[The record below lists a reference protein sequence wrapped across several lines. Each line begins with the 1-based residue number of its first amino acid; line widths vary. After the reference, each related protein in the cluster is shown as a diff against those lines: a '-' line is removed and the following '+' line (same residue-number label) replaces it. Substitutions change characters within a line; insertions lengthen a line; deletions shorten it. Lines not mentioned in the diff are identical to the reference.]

1 MTDGSDHMGMILASG
16 TPSRQGSSDI
26 DMHYSDLPPDC
37 DSNRPAYSLGWKP
50 LPGTCQP
57 RCSPP
62 SSAIICPVIDGALK
76 M

>member
-1 MTDGSDHMGMILASG
+1 MILAPAAAKHTSG
-16 TPSRQGSSDI
+16 SDA
-26 DMHYSDLPPDC
+26 DRHYSDGAGNC
-37 DSNRPAYSLGWKP
+37 DSLPRTYSRGWKP

-62 SSAIICPVIDGALK
+62 SNAIICPVIDGTLK